1 MTQIQFPENARN
13 MPAELMSNLVILAGL
28 VSLLAQMQ
36 VNGMT
41 VIFHFKQLPANKRV
55 NKFTANGKG
64 KLSL

>member
-1 MTQIQFPENARN
+1 